1 MGDKLTKRKVDAAIY
16 RGSGRHVLWDSE
28 VTGFG
33 LRVYA
38 SGRKAFV
45 ISYRFHGRKRLL
57 TLGAYGVLTV
67 QQGREAARKA
77 LGQLAEG
84 HDPLD
89 GRKDSR
95 RHRVTLK
102 EHAEQWSE
110 RKGKVRRRSW
120 RDDERRLAKHIL
132 PALGSKTLESISE
145 RECERLHA
153 KVTERGPVEANRTL
167 ELLRLILNSALND
180 GLIDSNPA
188 ARSWRSKRGNR
199 ERSRTRYL
207 RKDEFEAFTKAV
219 QEEQNPYVR
228 ALVWLLLL
236 TGARSHSE
244 LLQLRWN
251 DIDWDGG
258 LITFQRSKTEDELT
272 LPLSEPASRIL
283 IELPRTMGN
292 PYVFPGRSSGTHRT
306 TIRKPFERIRERAG
320 LTGERRV
327 TLHDL
332 RRTAGSLM
340 AQSGIP
346 LSHIKSVLG
355 HKSEAVTE
363 IYARLGEDDT
373 KQAVDVLGSL
383 VSQLQG
389 KPSESSDQDAL
400 EEEESALRSRLAEIE
415 AAREVAT
422 DE

>member
-1 MGDKLTKRKVDAAIY
+1 M
-16 RGSGRHVLWDSE
+16 
-28 VTGFG
+28 
-33 LRVYA
+33 
-38 SGRKAFV
+38 
-45 ISYRFHGRKRLL
+45 
-57 TLGAYGVLTV
+57 
-67 QQGREAARKA
+67 AAR
-77 LGQLAEG
+77 
-84 HDPLD
+84 
-89 GRKDSR
+89 
-95 RHRVTLK
+95 
-102 EHAEQWSE
+102 
-110 RKGKVRRRSW
+110 
-120 RDDERRLAKHIL
+120 
-132 PALGSKTLESISE
+132 
-145 RECERLHA
+145 
-153 KVTERGPVEANRTL
+153 
-167 ELLRLILNSALND
+167 
-180 GLIDSNPA
+180 NPA